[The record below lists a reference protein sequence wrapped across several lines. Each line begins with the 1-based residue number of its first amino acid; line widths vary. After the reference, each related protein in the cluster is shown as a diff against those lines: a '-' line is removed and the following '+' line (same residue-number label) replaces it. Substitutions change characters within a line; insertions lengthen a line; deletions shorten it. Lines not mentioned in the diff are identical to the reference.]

1 MGVQRRKRGWKKE
14 EREEKVDRKGE
25 EK

>member
-1 MGVQRRKRGWKKE
+1 MGEQRRKRGWKKE
-14 EREEKVDRKGE
+14 ESEEKVEREGK